1 MAPWATM
8 LDPGPHFSGSHG
20 PGILLTPLAMSL
32 VLRVL
37 PHWQSDPC
45 LWGQEDGAAGG
56 ATAGHSYPH
65 EQTRRKIKGRQ
76 PQTPAVGARL
86 ILGTK
91 EDKLAQ
97 KGSRTGA
104 C

>member
-20 PGILLTPLAMSL
+20 PGILLTPLAVSPA
-32 VLRVL
+32 LRVL
-37 PHWQSDPC
+37 PHRQSDPC

-56 ATAGHSYPH
+56 ATAGHSH
-65 EQTRRKIKGRQ
+65 IHMSRHVGKKGRQ

-91 EDKLAQ
+91 EDKQAQ